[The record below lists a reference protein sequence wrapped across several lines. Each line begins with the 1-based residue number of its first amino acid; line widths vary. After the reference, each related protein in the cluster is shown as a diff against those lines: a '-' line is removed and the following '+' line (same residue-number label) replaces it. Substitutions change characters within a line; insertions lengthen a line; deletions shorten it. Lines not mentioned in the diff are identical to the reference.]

1 MTSTTSFLH
10 TLRRLTASWSSRRR
24 RWMEDERGSSTV
36 TTAVT
41 MPLLLVVLFGA
52 FGLFRVMTFKWA
64 LDRGTR
70 EAAQYLGEE
79 ASFWEERLE
88 VGKPLQVGQDPNL
101 IEGVP
106 PADYYDIEAK
116 RIILSRLMNVVNV
129 DDKDHKAIYDILT
142 KTLQVSVT
150 EPVLSYF
157 VDPTAVGA
165 TQPITQG
172 AELDAL
178 CYRADAG
185 RGYTKKYQA
194 NEEWRH
200 WENIRFRVF
209 STLDMPLA
217 WVPFL
222 PYTKTYSVTLTF
234 KNRAVGYVEC
244 ARFRGER
251 ERAGDAAS
259 GADKTYLYGREG
271 PSLNYRKLATPYFPT
286 VTPVPSNTPL
296 PTNTPGPPT
305 VTPTP

>member
-1 MTSTTSFLH
+1 MKSSDHWKRVRRLIVR
-10 TLRRLTASWSSRRR
+10 LRRWH
-24 RWMEDERGSSTV
+24 EDERGSSTV

-88 VGKPLQVGQDPNL
+88 GGKPLQVGVDPNL
-101 IEGVP
+101 IEGIP

-116 RIILSRLMNVVNV
+116 RIIMSRLMSVVNI
-129 DDKDHKAIYDILT
+129 DDKEHKAVYDVLT
-142 KTLQVSVT
+142 RTLQVSVT

-157 VDPTAVGA
+157 VDSTAVGA

-172 AELDAL
+172 AVLDEL
-178 CYRADAG
+178 CIRPNRYN
-185 RGYTKKYQA
+185 KKYQD
-194 NEEWRH
+194 NQEWRH

-209 STLDMPLA
+209 TSLDMPVA

-222 PYTKTYSVTLTF
+222 PYTETYSVTLTF

-244 ARFRGER
+244 ARFAGER
-251 ERAGDAAS
+251 EKAGDAGA

-271 PSLNYRKLATPYFPT
+271 PALNYRKLATPYFPT
-286 VTPVPSNTPL
+286 VTPVPTNTPL
-296 PTNTPGPPT
+296 PTNTPAPPT
-305 VTPTP
+305 VTRTP